1 MTKRV
6 GLYLQTSGLV
16 GAVILMLSGC
26 RTNDTGHGMAD
37 SGGNGG
43 GTPGGGDSGVGGGS
57 GGRAADAGVADALAG
72 TDGGGIQGDVAPPSN
87 LADYTISYR
96 TQVRVPTS
104 GAVLSYDDFAA
115 QVSRLDPI
123 AAKRCPVSHDAEFQ
137 TAVDALGGI
146 NWTHPVDILKDLSKP
161 PLYRGHI
168 PPPVNYP
175 MVGRGAGANATASA
189 APTIERP
196 DLVGFQENVAIFLSQ
211 RHGLLAV
218 KTDEAKPVLSCAL
231 KLPGNPKYF
240 FYHGSEIVLLVNG
253 MTSGTSAREAALL
266 RFGVKP
272 GGFDFLDAVMLEN
285 QQIQDARLFNT
296 TLVVYATLFSPP
308 APVTTG
314 SPDGGTIAAPPAGV
328 AAVPASGTVVA
339 SASGA
344 KVTVVNWG
352 TQLSLAWQEELLND
366 HVASDPLAGQDL
378 TTAVRQLTPGQVV
391 ATYKSYKSFISASDY
406 YFVVSRDVSKTVFTG
421 TQSQTYSYCTAYH
434 AGPDHTVQYCYPNYE
449 QRPNPDYK
457 DPQSTKGD
465 YPCNGKTLLDC
476 IQEAAPVISKYIYVR
491 VGETCNSY
499 TYHDYICDR
508 TETRTVSYPT
518 YRTDQSTQ
526 FVVWRYDNGDFV
538 KLDERLF
545 EMASPATTTGSV
557 PSLTFTGAPL
567 EVSGSIDS
575 KNDLQFQQGHFY
587 VLTNQGQVLH
597 TLLIAGNSIA
607 ELGLQNTPLQGGY
620 SYSGSHS
627 ALFSDTRMMVSRA
640 YYDYS
645 APKGITDWSD
655 VIMMDL
661 SSPSFPARLNQFVMP
676 GQSVQLILASAGIL
690 GPGAVSFTNAGVA
703 RNLQKITLFSQDN
716 ASEVDNVLLGTEYNA
731 DFTQTWLGTTD
742 DQRIRLD
749 WGSQRLFM
757 PYAGYLNSPQSSFNP
772 AAHRLNITA
781 VGVATG
787 LSSEKTFDLVEDLV
801 RTVSLDSSPTAGSAL
816 GFGDSSI
823 YAFNQ
828 GSQGWSKSVLEEF
841 AAPIAVYR
849 INDTGDV
856 HVRIDRIG
864 ARCQIST
871 FGGSLNAF
879 APTQLA
885 SGPIIACPESGSPM
899 GIGLTVV
906 FSSSSTGWSLS
917 QDGLTITAMTAD
929 QVAAALAR
937 VRNDVYCALDG
948 SKDDGTPV
956 PYLDAVPASVWCYP
970 YQGRGVA
977 GGGLATPGPAT
988 K

>member
-1 MTKRV
+1 M
-6 GLYLQTSGLV
+6 LV
-16 GAVILMLSGC
+16 VAGC
-26 RTNDTGHGMAD
+26 GNDTG
-37 SGGNGG
+37 GG
-43 GTPGGGDSGVGGGS
+43 GAGAGAGGAAGIGS
-57 GGRAADAGVADALAG
+57 GGAGMGGAAGGGGVA
-72 TDGGGIQGDVAPPSN
+72 TIDGGSNDAAVSPPQN
-87 LADYTISYR
+87 LAAYTLSYR
-96 TQVRVPTS
+96 SQVRVPAS
-104 GAVLSYDDFAA
+104 GAIMSYADFVA
-115 QVSRLDPI
+115 QVSRLDPL
-123 AAKRCPVSHDAEFQ
+123 AAKRCPVSNDAELQ
-137 TAVDALGGI
+137 TAVNALGGI
-146 NWTHPVDILKDLSKP
+146 NWTHPVDILKDLSQP
-161 PLYRGHI
+161 PLYRGHLPAPI
-168 PPPVNYP
+168 YAPQ
-175 MVGRGAGANATASA
+175 ATAGGDASKA
-189 APTIERP
+189 AALTIERP
-196 DLVGFQENVAIFLSQ
+196 DLVGYQENTAIFLSQ

-218 KTDEAKPVLSCAL
+218 DTSGTTPVLSCAL

-253 MTSGTSAREAALL
+253 LTSGASAHEAALL

-272 GGFDFLDAVMLEN
+272 GGFDFLDAVMLDN
-285 QQIQDARLFNT
+285 QQIQDARLFDS

-308 APVTTG
+308 APVTTAN
-314 SPDGGTIAAPPAGV
+314 PDGGAV
-328 AAVPASGTVVA
+328 AVPAGGTAVA
-339 SASGA
+339 SASGV
-344 KVTVVNWG
+344 KVTVLNWG
-352 TQLSLAWQEELLND
+352 TKLSLAWQEELLND

-378 TTAVRQLTPGQVV
+378 TTAVQQMTPGQVV

-421 TQSQTYSYCTAYH
+421 TQSQTYSYCTSYH
-434 AGPDHTVQYCYPNYE
+434 PGSDHTVQYCYPNYE
-449 QRPNPDYK
+449 RRDNPDYR

-476 IQEAAPVISKYIYVR
+476 IQEAAPVVSKYIYVR
-491 VGETCNSY
+491 VGETCNTY

-518 YRTDQSTQ
+518 YRTDQSTE
-526 FVVWRYDNGDFV
+526 FVVWRYDSGDFV
-538 KLDERLF
+538 KLDQQLF
-545 EMASPATTTGSV
+545 QMASPGTTTGSV

-567 EVSGSIDS
+567 AVSGSIDS
-575 KNDLQFQQGHFY
+575 KNDLQFQEGHFY

-607 ELGLQNTPLQGGY
+607 ELGVQNTPRQGGSY

-627 ALFSDTRMMVSRA
+627 TLFSDTRMMVSRA
-640 YYDYS
+640 YYDSS
-645 APKGITDWSD
+645 APKGITNWSD

-661 SSPSFPARLNQFVMP
+661 GAPSFPSQLNHFVMP
-676 GQSVQLILASAGIL
+676 GSSVQLMLAAAGIL
-690 GPGAVSFTNAGVA
+690 GPGTVSFTSAGVA
-703 RNLQKITLFSQDN
+703 RNLQKLTLFSQDN

-731 DFTQTWLGTTD
+731 DFTQTWLGTSD

-757 PYAGYLNSPQSSFNP
+757 PYGGYLNSPQSTFNT

-781 VGVATG
+781 VGVGTG
-787 LSSEKTFDLVEDLV
+787 LSSEMTFDLVEDIV

-823 YAFNQ
+823 YVFNQ
-828 GSQGWSKSVLEEF
+828 GSQGWSKGVLEEY
-841 AAPIAVYR
+841 ATPIAVYR

-871 FGGSLNAF
+871 FDGSLNAF

-885 SGPIIACPESGSPM
+885 TGPVIACPESGSPM
-899 GIGLTVV
+899 AIGLAVV
-906 FSSSSTGWSLS
+906 FSGSSTGWRLS
-917 QDGLTITAMTAD
+917 QDGLTLTAMTAE
-929 QVAAALAR
+929 QVAEALTH

-956 PYLDAVPASVWCYP
+956 PYLDAVPAAVWCYP
-970 YQGRGVA
+970 YQGNGMP
-977 GGGLATPGPAT
+977 GGGLPTPGTAT
-988 K
+988 R